1 LIIKDAYTFSKSQLR
16 AIYPADE
23 ADAIVDYLFE
33 EAFGIDKKG
42 RLLTSDKVFEHEETL
57 RGYLNRLM
65 SGEPVQ
71 HILHY
76 AYFGGARIR
85 VNQSVLIPRPE
96 TEELLEWAI
105 GQTKTNPAVIADI
118 CTGSGC
124 IALYMRSKFPSTAII
139 GSDIS
144 TEALQTALLSEKDIF
159 RSETVTWLQHDIL
172 KTEWTN
178 QWPDIVI
185 CNPPY
190 IGKEE
195 AELMTQNVLNFE
207 PHLAL
212 FVEDEDTLLFYKKVI
227 EVFSQ
232 GKFPVVYFELNPLTA
247 EDLQKYCIEGG
258 YQMLTGKDMQG
269 KIRFA
274 RITR

>member
-1 LIIKDAYTFSKSQLR
+1 MIIKDAYTFSKSRLR

-42 RLLTSDKVFEHEETL
+42 RLLTSDQVFENEEAL
-57 RGYLNRLM
+57 MGYLNLLM

-71 HILHY
+71 HILNY

-105 GQTKTNPAVIADI
+105 GQTKAKPAVIADI

-124 IALYMRSKFPSTAII
+124 IALYMRSKFPSSTII
-139 GSDIS
+139 ASDVS
-144 TEALQTALLSEKDIF
+144 SEALQTAQLSEKDIF
-159 RSETVTWLQHDIL
+159 GSETITWLQHDIL
-172 KTEWTN
+172 KTQWTN
-178 QWPDIVI
+178 EWPDIVI

-190 IGKEE
+190 IGREE
-195 AELMTQNVLNFE
+195 AELMTPNVLNFE

-212 FVEDEDTLLFYKKVI
+212 FVEDIDTLLFYKKVI

-232 GKFPVVYFELNPLTA
+232 GKFPDIYFELNPLTA
-247 EDLQKYCIEGG
+247 ADLQIYCNERG
-258 YQMLTGKDMQG
+258 YQMQTGNDMQG